1 MTDKWSQQGEHYS
14 PTKCEFCNCYMPR
27 QVKYDEDSDIVGFIT
42 KCTPCT
48 PVAYTH
54 LRGHKIVLDFV
65 FRFLLEKKIDNE
77 DTATDNT

>member
-27 QVKYDEDSDIVGFIT
+27 QVEYDEDYDIVGFIT

-48 PVAYTH
+48 Q
-54 LRGHKIVLDFV
+54 RDKIMDS
-65 FRFLLEKKIDNE
+65 LLNYRV
-77 DTATDNT
+77 